1 MPSAPELYPLI
12 EAWIQALPAATPMH
26 ATALSALAHLVTAL
40 LVGQS
45 LRQTALM
52 RALSSPLP
60 VPARQRYKRVA
71 RAWTRPWLSPAWLVP
86 RLVPAALALVPPD
99 RDGLTHLALDS
110 VRCGAWEV
118 FTLGVVW
125 HGRVLPIGW
134 AVLPYPW
141 PKGRFTPTVCAL
153 IRQVAA
159 VWPAA
164 RPVHLVADRGFP
176 SRLFLLTLRQVRWGW
191 TVRLRATDGVTVA
204 GQAQPVRSLLAAA
217 SPDRWTAQTA
227 QYGHGPHALPGTLVI
242 GQGLAVLPWHQH
254 GPASVQQRLAQYA
267 RRQAH
272 LARKHPRQRPDAA
285 RHTDP
290 WVVLFT
296 SHPTWLAAVRSY
308 DRRWS
313 IEGSYRDAQGGW
325 DGQHG
330 WDLEVALV
338 RLTDA
343 VVVERVVGLW
353 ALGALVQTWV
363 GHRVSQ
369 PSVTAPVPLL
379 RREWTTTGRLSV
391 WARGQFALTDPSGRF
406 RPWLRQIL
414 TAGAHRLATAPL
426 PVPHSTSCSTPVPIT
441 PKVAA

>member
-1 MPSAPELYPLI
+1 VPSAPELYPLI
-12 EAWIQALPAATPMH
+12 EAWIQALPAASPMH

-45 LRQTALM
+45 LRPTALM
-52 RALSSPLP
+52 RALSSPVP

-86 RLVPAALALVPPD
+86 RLVPAALALVPAE
-99 RDGLTHLALDS
+99 RDGVTHLALDS

-125 HGRVLPIGW
+125 HGRVLPVGW

-159 VWPAA
+159 VWPAE

-176 SRLFLLTLRQVRWGW
+176 SRQFLWTLRQVRWGW
-191 TVRLRATDGVTVA
+191 TVRLRATHRVTVV
-204 GQAQPVRSLLAAA
+204 GQVQSVRTLVAAA
-217 SPDRWTAQTA
+217 SAEGWTAHTA
-227 QYGHGPHALPGTLVI
+227 QYGPGPHALPGVLVI

-254 GPASVQQRLAQYA
+254 GPASVQQRLAQHG

-285 RHTDP
+285 RQTDP

-296 SHPTWLAAVRSY
+296 SQPTWLAAVRSY

-313 IEGSYRDAQGGW
+313 TEGSYRDAQGGW

-330 WDLEVALV
+330 WDLETTLA

-363 GHRVSQ
+363 GHRLGQS
-369 PSVTAPVPLL
+369 SAAAPVPLL

-391 WARGQFALTDPSGRF
+391 WARGQFALTDPSGRL
-406 RPWLRQIL
+406 RAWLRQAL
-414 TAGAHRLATAPL
+414 TAGAHRLATTPL
-426 PVPHSTSCSTPVPIT
+426 PVCHSTPCSTSLSMT

>member
-1 MPSAPELYPLI
+1 MRSPRI
-12 EAWIQALPAATPMH
+12 AWGP
-26 ATALSALAHLVTAL
+26 
-40 LVGQS
+40 
-45 LRQTALM
+45 
-52 RALSSPLP
+52 
-60 VPARQRYKRVA
+60 
-71 RAWTRPWLSPAWLVP
+71 LSPAWLVP
-86 RLVPAALALVPPD
+86 RLVPAALALVLPD

-110 VRCGAWEV
+110 VRCGRWEV

-125 HGRVLPIGW
+125 HGRVLPVGW

-141 PKGRFTPTVCAL
+141 PKGQFTPTVCAL

-159 VWPAA
+159 VWPTE

-176 SRLFLLTLRQVRWGW
+176 SRQFLWTLRQVRWGW
-191 TVRLRATDGVTVA
+191 TVRLRATHRVTLA
-204 GQAQPVRSLLAAA
+204 GQVHSVRSLLATA
-217 SPDRWTAQTA
+217 SADGWTAQAA

-254 GPASVQQRLAQYA
+254 GPASVHQRLAQHG

-285 RHTDP
+285 RQTDP

-296 SHPTWLAAVRSY
+296 SHPTCLAAVRSY

-313 IEGSYRDAQGGW
+313 TEGSYRDAQGGW

-330 WDLEVALV
+330 WDLEVTVA

-363 GHRVSQ
+363 GHRLGQ
-369 PSVTAPVPLL
+369 PSAAAPVPLL

-391 WARGQFALTDPSGRF
+391 WARGQLALTDPTGRL
-406 RPWLRQIL
+406 RLWLRQTLL
-414 TAGAHRLATAPL
+414 TGARQLSAGPL
-426 PVPHSTSCSTPVPIT
+426 PVRQPVPHVQHLAHLQR
-441 PKVAA
+441 VAA